1 MGKTDR
7 LVSTSPGRTA
17 GIRTIGLIALYVAA
31 LAAVAL
37 LALYSVRA
45 WSKEGNDTG
54 RGIPPRI
61 PLAAVYPWGANV
73 ELGRYSYDGE
83 LEYALSALSRAG
95 LQWVRQPFRWADLEP
110 SPNTFDWT
118 QADRWVEATRDHN
131 LKLIALLDTAPRW
144 ARAPED
150 ADDPFA
156 PPVHY
161 EDFGAFAAAFAE
173 RYGADIAAY
182 QIWDEPNIAPH
193 WGHRYVDPVAYSFLL
208 RTAAREI
215 RAVDPKAVIVTAA
228 LAPTTEIGGANMNEI
243 LYLRKMYGVG
253 AARYFDV
260 LAAEPYGFRT
270 GPEDRRVSA
279 NVLNFSRVL
288 LLREEMKD
296 WGDGDKAIWATTF
309 GWNALPPDWS
319 GRPSIWGATTPDEQA
334 RRTLLAVAR
343 AQSEWP
349 WMGAMLLP
357 AFQPDAPPGDPRWG
371 FALLSSNG
379 TPSPLYRSLV
389 KESSK
394 PWVPGPGWYPAE
406 VPLSPAT
413 VGAEKPALSFRGT
426 RLDAVLWGPVR
437 AHIAVDG
444 NEQPRE
450 VVVTGLGRQRVTLV
464 RGLADSPHRAV
475 ITVSRAGPQARLEEI
490 IVLRERAT
498 RPYALW
504 LAALSLVAVLIGS
517 SLWRSLQRIEPP
529 QEWQAAVQR
538 GSAGHEWIFLA
549 TMGGAITLFY
559 LASTWPL
566 IGLGALLAGILYLL
580 RPEIGL
586 TLTALSI
593 PFFLL
598 PKVFPGGKQFSLVE
612 ILTLVG
618 LSSWVLRQ
626 ALPSGW
632 WGEAVTARR
641 RPNALD
647 VAVAAF
653 VVLGL
658 LSLSWST
665 NFGTA
670 ARQFR
675 VVVLEPAI
683 FYGLV
688 RAYVVRR
695 REMLR
700 LLDALVVA
708 GIALALHA
716 LWQAAT
722 GNGVIV
728 AEGVSRVRS
737 LYGSPNNLS
746 LFLGRVL
753 PVAVAVALYAPA
765 SRRRWL
771 YGLAT
776 LPLVAALFLTFSR
789 GAWFLGL
796 PAAFALL
803 AWHGGKRI
811 RASFT
816 AIALAGFLAL
826 LPFFRT
832 ERLASLLNLHEGTSF
847 LRINLWVS
855 AAQMIR
861 DHPLQGIGLD
871 NFLYLYPRYIQ
882 PAAWGEPALSHPHN
896 VLLHFW
902 VALGI
907 LGLALFLWQQTLF
920 WRNIRKTLPA
930 ASRWNRVLLLALAA
944 SMADFLAHGTIDNS
958 YFLVD
963 LAFVYMLTIALLNQ
977 LGDEQKDD

>member
-1 MGKTDR
+1 MGQIV
-7 LVSTSPGRTA
+7 LH
-17 GIRTIGLIALYVAA
+17 VAA
-31 LAAVAL
+31 LVLLAL
-37 LALYSVRA
+37 LALYSLRA
-45 WSKEGNDTG
+45 WDKGGRNAG
-54 RGIPPRI
+54 RGVPPHI

-110 SPNTFDWT
+110 SRGTFDWT
-118 QADRWVEATRDHN
+118 QADRWVEVIRAHN

-144 ARAPED
+144 AQAPED

-156 PPVHY
+156 PPAHY
-161 EDFGAFAAAFAE
+161 EDFGTFAAAFAK
-173 RYGADIAAY
+173 RYGPDVAAY

-208 RTAAREI
+208 RTATREI

-228 LAPTTEIGGANMNEI
+228 LAPTTEPGGLNMNEV
-243 LYLRKMYGVG
+243 LFLRGMYGIG
-253 AARYFDV
+253 AAGDFDV

-270 GPEDRRVSA
+270 GPDDRQVAA

-288 LLREEMKD
+288 LLREEMED
-296 WGDGDKAIWATTF
+296 WGDGDKAIWATAF
-309 GWNALPPDWS
+309 GWNALPLDWP
-319 GRPSIWGATTPDEQA
+319 GRPSIWGSTTPDEQA

-357 AFQPDAPPGDPRWG
+357 AFQPDGPPDDPRWG

-379 TPSPLYRSLV
+379 TPSPLYQNLV

-394 PWVPGPGWYPAE
+394 PWFAGPGWYPAK
-406 VPLSPAT
+406 VPLAPAP
-413 VGAEKPALSFRGT
+413 VGAQQPAFSFRGT
-426 RLDAVLWGPVR
+426 RLDAVVWGPLR
-437 AHIAVDG
+437 ARIAVDG
-444 NEQPRE
+444 NEQPHDLL
-450 VVVTGLGRQRVTLV
+450 VTALGRQRVTLV
-464 RGLADSPHRAV
+464 RGLADSAHQAA
-475 ITVSRAGPQARLEEI
+475 ITISEAGSQARLEEM
-490 IVLRERAT
+490 IVIRERTT
-498 RPYALW
+498 RPYKL
-504 LAALSLVAVLIGS
+504 LLVAVLLAAVLVGA
-517 SLWRSLQRIEPP
+517 SLLRILRRIEAP
-529 QEWQAAVQR
+529 QMWQAARQR
-538 GSAGHEWIFLA
+538 VSAGNETIFLVA
-549 TMGGAITLFY
+549 MGGAIALFY

-580 RPEIGL
+580 CPTAGV
-586 TLTALSI
+586 TLTVASI

-598 PKVFPGGKQFSLVE
+598 PKVFPGGRQFSLVE
-612 ILTLVG
+612 VLTLMG
-618 LSSWVLRQ
+618 LATWILRQ
-626 ALPSGW
+626 AFPLGW
-632 WGEAVTARR
+632 WGKTASAHR
-641 RPNALD
+641 RPQAMD
-647 VAVAAF
+647 IAVGSF

-658 LSLSWST
+658 LSLSWAT

-695 REMLR
+695 HEVLH
-700 LLDALVVA
+700 LLDVLVVA

-722 GNGVIV
+722 GHGMIV

-746 LFLGRVL
+746 LLLGRVL
-753 PVAVAVALYAPA
+753 PVAIAVALYAPS
-765 SRRRWL
+765 SRRRWA

-776 LPLVAALFLTFSR
+776 LPLAAALFLTFSR

-796 PAAFALL
+796 PAALAFL
-803 AWHGGKRI
+803 AWHGGRRI
-811 RASFT
+811 RASF
-816 AIALAGFLAL
+816 AALALAGFLAL
-826 LPFFRT
+826 LPLFRT
-832 ERLASLLNLHEGTSF
+832 ERLASLLNLHGGTSF
-847 LRINLWVS
+847 LRINLWIS

-871 NFLYLYPRYIQ
+871 NFLYLYPHYIQ
-882 PAAWGEPALSHPHN
+882 PAAWGEPSLSHPHN

-907 LGLALFLWQQTLF
+907 LGLTLFLWQQILF
-920 WRNIRKTLPA
+920 WRVVRKTLPA
-930 ASRWNRVLLLALAA
+930 ASRWNRVIVLGLAA
-944 SMADFLAHGTIDNS
+944 SMADFLAHGAIDNS

-963 LAFVYMLTIALLNQ
+963 LAFVYMLVIGLLHQIENRSSTSASS
-977 LGDEQKDD
+977 LSEKE